1 MSYVTIDAMRRKF
14 GESELIQLTDN
25 EAPYQHAINTD
36 KLNAAMQEANSEID
50 AYIGSRYALPLQIM
64 PPFLVNIGC
73 NLARFYAN
81 TGDLSENDA
90 IKTRYDASIK
100 TLTKISKGELTLG
113 GAPAGDSKPV
123 KTAANNVVF
132 TVGRHDFRS
141 NGGW

>member
-1 MSYVTIDAMRRKF
+1 MYVTIEALQLKF
-14 GESELIQLTDN
+14 GERELIQLTDT
-25 EAPYQHAINTD
+25 EAPYQDAINMD

-50 AYIGSRYALPLQIM
+50 AYIGSRYALPLAVM

-73 NLARFYAN
+73 NLARFYAV
-81 TGDLSENDA
+81 TGDLSENDP

-123 KTAANNVVF
+123 PTASNNVMF
-132 TVGRHDFRS
+132 SVGRHDF
-141 NGGW
+141 GGRGW